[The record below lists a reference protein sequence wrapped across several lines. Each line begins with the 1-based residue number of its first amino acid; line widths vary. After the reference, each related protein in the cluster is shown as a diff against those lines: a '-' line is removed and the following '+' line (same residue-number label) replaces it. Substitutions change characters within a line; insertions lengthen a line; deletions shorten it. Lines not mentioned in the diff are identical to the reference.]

1 MSLTSRERQEIAQA
15 NTTGLR
21 PVVFVHGLWM
31 LASSWAPW
39 RAFFEENGYA
49 TLAPGWPDDPETV
62 DQARAN
68 PQVFARKSV
77 KQVTDHMAEAIGR
90 LSQPPAVIG
99 HSFGGL
105 ITQQLAGRGLSAVSV
120 PIDSAPFRGVLPL
133 PVSALRS
140 ALPVIG
146 NPANYR
152 RAVALT
158 YDQFRY
164 SFANAVSESEAKRL
178 YETYPV
184 AGLGDPAVPGR
195 HREPQ
200 SVYRDQGRHEDPA
213 ARPHAPDHRGKG
225 PHRAIRDRQRLI
237 QEAEAQRRGD
247 QHPRDPESRALARFR
262 QRLAGDRRNSSGL
275 CQGTPLTEGRRLTVR
290 AV

>member
-1 MSLTSRERQEIAQA
+1 MSLSPRERQEIVHA
-15 NTTGLR
+15 NASGLK

-31 LASSWAPW
+31 LASSWTPW
-39 RAFFEENGYA
+39 RTFFEENGYA

-62 DQARAN
+62 AQARAN
-68 PQVFARKSV
+68 PQVFAGKSV
-77 KQVTDHMAEAIGR
+77 RQVTDHMAEAIDG
-90 LSQPPAVIG
+90 LSRPPAVIG

-105 ITQQLAGRGLSAVSV
+105 ITQQLAGRGLATASV

-133 PVSALRS
+133 PLSALKS

-184 AGLGDPAVPGR
+184 AG
-195 HREPQ
+195 
-200 SVYRDQGRHEDPA
+200 S
-213 ARPHAPDHRGKG
+213 
-225 PHRAIRDRQRLI
+225 
-237 QEAEAQRRGD
+237 
-247 QHPRDPESRALARFR
+247 
-262 QRLAGDRRNSSGL
+262 
-275 CQGTPLTEGRRLTVR
+275 GTPLFQAAAANFNPFTEIKVDTKTPQRGPMLLITGERDHIAPAAIANASYQKQKRNTAATNIREIPNRGHSLVFDSGWQEIAEAALTFVKEHH
-290 AV
+290 

>member
-1 MSLTSRERQEIAQA
+1 MSLTSREQLEIAQA
-15 NTTGLR
+15 NASGLK

-31 LASSWAPW
+31 LASSWSPW
-39 RAFFEENGYA
+39 RSFFEENGYA

-62 DQARAN
+62 AEARAD

-77 KQVTDHMAEAIGR
+77 KQVTDHMAEAIDG
-90 LSQPPAVIG
+90 LGQPPAVIG

-105 ITQQLAGRGLSAVSV
+105 ITQQLAGRGLATVSV

-133 PVSALRS
+133 PQSALRS

-152 RAVALT
+152 RAIALT

-184 AGLGDPAVPGR
+184 AGSGIPLFQAATANFNPFTEIKVDTKTPRRGPMLLITG
-195 HREPQ
+195 E
-200 SVYRDQGRHEDPA
+200 RDHI
-213 ARPHAPDHRGKG
+213 APS
-225 PHRAIRDRQRLI
+225 AI
-237 QEAEAQRRGD
+237 ANASYKKQRRNAAATSICEIPNRGHSLVFD
-247 QHPRDPESRALARFR
+247 SGWQEIAETALAFVK
-262 QRLAGDRRNSSGL
+262 
-275 CQGTPLTEGRRLTVR
+275 EHH
-290 AV
+290 

>member
-1 MSLTSRERQEIAQA
+1 MSLTSREQLEIAQA
-15 NTTGLR
+15 NASGLK

-31 LASSWAPW
+31 LASSWSPW
-39 RAFFEENGYA
+39 RSFFEENGYA

-62 DQARAN
+62 AEARAD

-77 KQVTDHMAEAIGR
+77 KQVTDHMAEAIDG
-90 LSQPPAVIG
+90 LGQPPAVIG

-105 ITQQLAGRGLSAVSV
+105 ITQQLAGRGLATVSV

-133 PVSALRS
+133 PQSALRS

-152 RAVALT
+152 RAIALT

-164 SFANAVSESEAKRL
+164 SFANAASESEAKRL

-184 AGLGDPAVPGR
+184 AGSGIPLFQAATANFNPFTEIKVDTKTPRRGPMILITG
-195 HREPQ
+195 E
-200 SVYRDQGRHEDPA
+200 RDHI
-213 ARPHAPDHRGKG
+213 APS
-225 PHRAIRDRQRLI
+225 AI
-237 QEAEAQRRGD
+237 ANASYKKQRRNAAATSICEIPNRGHSLVFD
-247 QHPRDPESRALARFR
+247 SGWQEIAETALAFVK
-262 QRLAGDRRNSSGL
+262 
-275 CQGTPLTEGRRLTVR
+275 EHH
-290 AV
+290 